1 MATIVLSNFI
11 NDKFVDRIY
20 QNFNKS
26 YYLVLKNGSLYSGK
40 IKQIKKNNKRYF
52 LTQNNKWFNCIGLP
66 IEKPD
71 FFNTQEELKTFKDEI
86 KKDEENKK
94 FENLKKKIS
103 NS

>member
-1 MATIVLSNFI
+1 
-11 NDKFVDRIY
+11 
-20 QNFNKS
+20 
-26 YYLVLKNGSLYSGK
+26 
-40 IKQIKKNNKRYF
+40 
-52 LTQNNKWFNCIGLP
+52 NNKWFNCIGLP

-71 FFNTQEELKTFKDEI
+71 FFNTQEELKNFKDEI